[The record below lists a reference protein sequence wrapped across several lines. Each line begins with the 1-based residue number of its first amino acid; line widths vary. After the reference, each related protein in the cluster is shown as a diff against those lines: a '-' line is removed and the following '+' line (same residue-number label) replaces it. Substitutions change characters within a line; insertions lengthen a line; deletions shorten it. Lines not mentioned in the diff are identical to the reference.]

1 MTEHPA
7 RKYVWISIVAALV
20 VATPFTQH
28 LIAAPENWSK
38 TLVFDDI
45 YIRGDRIN
53 TFTDGDES
61 VSVVFGNF
69 RLAIGRRVITGSEAV
84 IWVSQPP
91 AASQIRHD
99 LTIYVRGDV
108 RISGPSGGVT
118 SNDVILV
125 TIQQAGRLVA
135 NGKISLESV
144 SQSPLYQRALEARNN
159 EPAAPIT
166 PVVAPEPIQR
176 DSSIESKVRSEPP
189 ARTDSVL
196 AQPEAEPE
204 ETAPPA
210 AINFHF
216 DSFSSIVRGSRRYTI
231 AHGNVYLSRGA
242 IDSKEFIE
250 LTSQSAVL
258 ISEKRPARKVNV
270 PWATKMEGIATD
282 LPGPEGVPETLT
294 GVYLEGDVVIR
305 RGERMMRSPT
315 AYYDLGSDRALI
327 IDPVFRTVQAQR
339 DIPIYIRADEARVL
353 SVREMW
359 FKNARFT
366 TSDFFS
372 PSYHIGA
379 NEAYVM
385 DTTPYDE
392 LGVRLGERSMRA
404 RHKHATFNIQSIPIL
419 YSPYGNTDFEQGHT
433 ALRNISI
440 GRQGDDFGMGVETDW
455 HLFRLFG
462 LIKPEGFSGRYELDL
477 YERGFM
483 TGAKLDYERPTYS
496 GYSHAFFVSDQ
507 EQEDDFGNDR
517 KGIAAPETRGR
528 FLLRHKQFLPKDW
541 QLQLELSYICDRNFL
556 EQFFPSE
563 FFAGK
568 QQETLV
574 YARKQ
579 KDNWAFTSLL
589 KYRLNRFDSQI
600 ESLPDLGLFLVGE
613 PLAGDQLTFFGQTEV
628 GVLRERFD
636 NATKVPDSN
645 FYPRVDSRF
654 EIDWPVKLG
663 PINVVP
669 YALGRVRYL
678 FEEKIFNGSDGRQ
691 YGQLG
696 IRTNTHIWRIDESIK
711 SRLWDLNKIKHI
723 ITPEAI
729 AFVADEMAPD
739 NGQARDPDAVFSP
752 SFRLGKDQLS
762 GVAVGIHQRW
772 QTKRGPIGKQEI
784 VDWLRWD
791 VDAAWFFNQEEQ
803 FIRPADGK
811 FFFSRPENSV
821 PRDHIR
827 SELIIALSD
836 STSFLAE
843 ANYDLHTDGVSRA
856 NAGLSVVR
864 DPRFRYYLGGRY
876 IKEADSLAA
885 TVGLKYKINRKYTL
899 DLFEQYDMKFDG
911 GQNSATSVILTRKME
926 RWYASF
932 SFSFSAATED
942 MAFFLTIWPEG
953 VPEVRIGSGQ
963 LNLLGRS
970 DKN

>member
-7 RKYVWISIVAALV
+7 SKFVWISIVAAMAV
-20 VATPFTQH
+20 VNLFTQP
-28 LIAAPENWSK
+28 LNAASEDWSK

-45 YIRGDRIN
+45 YIRGDRIKA
-53 TFTDGDES
+53 FTDGDES

-69 RLAIGRRVITGSEAV
+69 RLAIGWRVITGTEAV

-91 AASQIRHD
+91 GASQIRHD
-99 LTIYVRGDV
+99 LTIYVRGAV
-108 RISGPSGGVT
+108 RISSPGGGVT
-118 SNDVILV
+118 TDDVVLV

-144 SQSPLYQRALEARNN
+144 SDSPLYQRALEARKTD
-159 EPAAPIT
+159 PPAPIK
-166 PVVAPEPIQR
+166 PVVAPEPIPA
-176 DSSIESKVRSEPP
+176 DPSIESEVRSESSD
-189 ARTDSVL
+189 RIDSIQT
-196 AQPEAEPE
+196 QPKAGPQ

-216 DSFSSIVRGSRRYTI
+216 DSFSSIVRGARRYTI

-242 IDSKEFIE
+242 VDSKEFIE
-250 LTSQSAVL
+250 LTAQSAVL
-258 ISEKRPARKVNV
+258 ISEKRPTRQINV

-305 RGERMMRSPT
+305 RGEGMMRSPT

-327 IDPVFRTVQAQR
+327 IDPVFKTIQAQR

-359 FKNARFT
+359 FKKARFT

-379 NEAYVM
+379 SEAYVM

-404 RHKHATFNIQSIPIL
+404 RHKHATFNLQSIPIL
-419 YSPYGNTDFEQGHT
+419 YSPYGKTDFTQGHT

-440 GRQGDDFGMGVETDW
+440 GRQGDDFGMGVETQW

-462 LIKPEGFSGRYELDL
+462 LIKPEGFSGKYELDL

-483 TGAKLDYERPTYS
+483 TGAKLDYERSTYS
-496 GYSHAFFVSDQ
+496 GYSQAFIVSDQ
-507 EQEDDFGNDR
+507 DQEDDFGNDR
-517 KGIAAPETRGR
+517 KDIPAPETRGR
-528 FLLRHKQFLPKDW
+528 ILLRHKQFLPKDW
-541 QLQLELSYICDRNFL
+541 QMQLELSYICDRNFL
-556 EQFFPSE
+556 EEFFPGE

-568 QQETLV
+568 DQETLI
-574 YARKQ
+574 YTRKQ

-613 PLAGDQLTFFGQTEV
+613 PLAGDQLTFFSQTEV

-636 NATKVPDSN
+636 NDLKEPDSD
-645 FYPRVDSRF
+645 FYPRIDSRH

-669 YALGRVRYL
+669 YVVGRVRYL
-678 FEEKIFNGSDGRQ
+678 FEEKVFNGSDCRQ

-696 IRTNTHIWRIDESIK
+696 IRTNTHIWRIDESLK

-723 ITPEAI
+723 ITPEAV
-729 AFVADEMAPD
+729 AFVADEIAPN
-739 NGQARDPDAVFSP
+739 NGQAREADAVFSP

-762 GVAVGIHQRW
+762 GVTVGIHQRW

-791 VDAAWFFNQEEQ
+791 VDAAWFFNQDEQ

-827 SELIIALSD
+827 SELIMALSD

-843 ANYDLHTDGVSRA
+843 TNYDLHTDGVSRA
-856 NAGLSVVR
+856 NVGLSVVR

-876 IKEADSLAA
+876 IKEADSLTA
-885 TVGLKYKINRKYTL
+885 TLGLKYKINRKYTL
-899 DLFEQYDMKFDG
+899 DLFEQYDLKFDD
-911 GQNSATSVILTRKME
+911 GQNSATSVTLTRKME

-932 SFSFSAATED
+932 SFSYSAANED
-942 MAFFLTIWPEG
+942 MTFFVTIWPEG
-953 VPEVRIGSGQ
+953 VPEVRIGSGR
-963 LNLLGRS
+963 LNLLGS
-970 DKN
+970 SAMN